1 MNHSDFAMENSN
13 KLLRV
18 LVVTLIFSVMNGTMF
33 NVALP
38 EIAQEFHLMPSQVS
52 WIMTGYMVV
61 YAIGSVVFGKL
72 ADQYRLKDLLTYGLL
87 IFAVGSIVGMIATEY
102 WMIILGRILQASGAS
117 VLPATA
123 MIIPI
128 RYFAPEQRGRALG
141 TSAVGLALG
150 NAFGPVVAGLMASFG
165 SWRMLFLISLLP
177 LFTLPFFR
185 KYLDDEKGA
194 PGSIDF
200 LGGGLLAAAVAVFL
214 LSITESSGLL
224 FAGGIVLLAM
234 FIVRIRTAEHP
245 FIQPGL
251 FRNRYFSVGLII
263 AFLSTALSFSVMFMT
278 PQFLS
283 ALNQL
288 PAGSI
293 GFVLFPAAIASALM
307 GRKGGLLADERG
319 NFFVV
324 SLAAFFM
331 LVCFSLLS
339 TFVGISPIAIAVIL
353 ILGNVGQ
360 TFMQIALSNTLS
372 RTLVKEQT
380 GVGMGLFSML
390 NFISGAVA
398 MSLIGKALD
407 NQAATMKINP
417 LVTNPAASV
426 YSNIFLLLAIL
437 IIGVWILYRLQFHAS
452 TSTTLVHKDEP
463 SE

>member
-87 IFAVGSIVGMIATEY
+87 IFAVGSIAGMLATEY

-177 LFTLPFFR
+177 LLTLPFFR

-200 LGGGLLAAAVAVFL
+200 LGGGLLASTVALFL

-245 FIQPGL
+245 FLQPAL
-251 FRNRYFSVGLII
+251 FRNRNFSVGLFI
-263 AFLSTALSFSVMFMT
+263 AFISTALSFSVMFMT

-288 PAGSI
+288 SAGSI

-331 LVCFSLLS
+331 LICFSLLS

-407 NQAATMKINP
+407 NQTAAMKINP

-437 IIGVWILYRLQFHAS
+437 IMGVWMLYRLQFHAS
-452 TSTTLVHKDEP
+452 KTLVHTDET
-463 SE
+463 SM

>member
-437 IIGVWILYRLQFHAS
+437 IKIGRAHV
-452 TSTTLVHKDEP
+452 
-463 SE
+463 

>member
-214 LSITESSGLL
+214 LSITESSRLL

-251 FRNRYFSVGLII
+251 FRNRNFSVGLII

-437 IIGVWILYRLQFHAS
+437 IMGVWMLYRLQFH

>member
-1 MNHSDFAMENSN
+1 MNHPDFAMENST

-87 IFAVGSIVGMIATEY
+87 IFAVGSIAGMLASEY
-102 WMIILGRILQASGAS
+102 WMIILGRIMQASGAS

-185 KYLDDEKGA
+185 KYLDDEKGS

-200 LGGGLLAAAVAVFL
+200 LGGGLLASTVALFL

-245 FIQPGL
+245 FIQPSL
-251 FRNRYFSVGLII
+251 FRNRSFSVGLFI

-288 PAGSI
+288 SAGTI
-293 GFVLFPAAIASALM
+293 GFVLFPAAIASALL

-324 SLAAFFM
+324 SLAAFSM

-353 ILGNVGQ
+353 ILSNVGQ

-407 NQAATMKINP
+407 NQTATMKLNP
-417 LVTNPAASV
+417 LANPAAAV

-437 IIGVWILYRLQFHAS
+437 IMVVWMLYRLQFRAS
-452 TSTTLVHKDEP
+452 KTLVHTDEP
-463 SE
+463 SM

>member
-38 EIAQEFHLMPSQVS
+38 EIAQEFNLMPSQVS
-52 WIMTGYMVV
+52 WIMTGYMTV

-87 IFAVGSIVGMIATEY
+87 IFSVGSIAGMLASEY

-200 LGGGLLAAAVAVFL
+200 LGGGLLASTVALFL

-224 FAGGIVLLAM
+224 FVGGIVLLAM

-245 FIQPGL
+245 FIQPAL
-251 FRNRYFSVGLII
+251 FRNRSFSVGLFI

-288 PAGSI
+288 SAGNI
-293 GFVLFPAAIASALM
+293 GFVLFPAAIASALL

-324 SLAAFFM
+324 SLAAFLM

-339 TFVGISPIAIAVIL
+339 TFVGISPITIAVIL
-353 ILGNVGQ
+353 ILSNVGQ

-407 NQAATMKINP
+407 NQTATMKINP
-417 LVTNPAASV
+417 LANPAASV

-437 IIGVWILYRLQFHAS
+437 IMGVWMLYRLQFHAS
-452 TSTTLVHKDEP
+452 KTLVHTDEA
-463 SE
+463 SK

>member
-52 WIMTGYMVV
+52 WIMTGYMTV

-87 IFAVGSIVGMIATEY
+87 IFAVGSIAGMLATEY

-150 NAFGPVVAGLMASFG
+150 NAVGPVVAGLMASFG

-200 LGGGLLAAAVAVFL
+200 LGGGLLASTVALFL

-234 FIVRIRTAEHP
+234 FILRIRTAEHP
-245 FIQPGL
+245 FIQPAL
-251 FRNRYFSVGLII
+251 FRNRSFSVGLFI

-283 ALNQL
+283 AINQL
-288 PAGSI
+288 SAGNI
-293 GFVLFPAAIASALM
+293 GFVLFPAAIASALL
-307 GRKGGLLADERG
+307 GRQGGLLADERG

-324 SLAAFFM
+324 SLAAFLM
-331 LVCFSLLS
+331 LVSFSLLS
-339 TFVGISPIAIAVIL
+339 TFVGISPITIAVIL
-353 ILGNVGQ
+353 ILSNVGQ

-407 NQAATMKINP
+407 NQTATMKINP
-417 LVTNPAASV
+417 LANPAASV

-437 IIGVWILYRLQFHAS
+437 IMGVWMLYRLQFHAS
-452 TSTTLVHKDEP
+452 KTLVHTDEP
-463 SE
+463 SK